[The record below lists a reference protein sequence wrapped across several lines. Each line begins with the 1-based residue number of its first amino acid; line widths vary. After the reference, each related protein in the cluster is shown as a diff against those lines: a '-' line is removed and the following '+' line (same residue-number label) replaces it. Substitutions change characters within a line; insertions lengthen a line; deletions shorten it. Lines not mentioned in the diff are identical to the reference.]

1 MAYEYDVFLSY
12 TTAASNGT
20 WVREHFFT
28 VFQERLDNA
37 MPRSPK
43 VFIFEEQE
51 SATAWP
57 ENLEHALRSSRLLV
71 AVLSPPYFRSRW
83 CLAEWTSMLERE
95 RAAGYGTPGKPRLLI
110 HPVVYADGVHF
121 PPEASRNFSRDFS
134 AWNYPFP
141 HFRDT
146 PAYLQFFDAVEQL
159 ANEIAGRLDDVPDWS
174 EQFPIMR
181 PEPTLA
187 ESARL
192 ERLT

>member
-1 MAYEYDVFLSY
+1 MAREPGTCIEVIATPGRSALTTVLSVKMV
-12 TTAASNGT
+12 S
-20 WVREHFFT
+20 R
-28 VFQERLDNA
+28 RMD
-37 MPRSPK
+37 
-43 VFIFEEQE
+43 
-51 SATAWP
+51 
-57 ENLEHALRSSRLLV
+57 EHARTRASSRVRHPGQTTL
-71 AVLSPPYFRSRW
+71 ADPP
-83 CLAEWTSMLERE
+83 
-95 RAAGYGTPGKPRLLI
+95 
-110 HPVVYADGVHF
+110 GVHF